1 MKKAEERKKKKN
13 LRKKIAEKAILPKA
27 MSASAP
33 HWPTFEKDG
42 CLRRKKMREK
52 QTERKKV

>member
-1 MKKAEERKKKKN
+1 MK
-13 LRKKIAEKAILPKA
+13 KKIAEKAILPKA

-42 CLRRKKMREK
+42 RLRRKKMREK
-52 QTERKKV
+52 QKERKCKCV